1 MRLFVNNLTN
11 IDFSYLHSERGLV
24 GETWLASV
32 ELTGDL
38 DEQGMVCDFGD
49 VKSRLRNWLNNE
61 LDHRLLLPVHS
72 EHIKLLSASNSCSVE
87 WHFGNRYLTTSSP
100 NNALAFIPTTDIREE
115 AVAAWCIE
123 QLMPQFPN
131 SVKKL
136 ELTFKPEEIDGPYY
150 HYSHGLKK
158 HDGDCQ
164 RIAHGHRSRIKIWRN
179 QQESLKDM
187 KDWARKWNDIYLATR
202 EDLLVEHN
210 NNINLAFQ
218 YQAQQGEFRLSLPK
232 ESVYLIDTDST
243 VEFIA
248 QYIAR
253 QLKKENPSDS
263 FVVKAF
269 EGLGKGAIA
278 ES

>member
-1 MRLFVNNLTN
+1 MRLFVDNLTN
-11 IDFSYLHSERGLV
+11 IDFSYLHGERGLV

-49 VKSRLRNWLNNE
+49 VKSRLRNWLNTE
-61 LDHRLLLPVHS
+61 LDHRLLLPVQS
-72 EHIKLLSASNSCSVE
+72 EHIKLLPEPDNCSVE
-87 WHFGNRYLTTSSP
+87 WHFGDRFLATSSP
-100 NNALAFIPTTDIREE
+100 NQALAFVPTASIREE
-115 AVAAWCIE
+115 TVAAWCVE
-123 QLMPQFPN
+123 QLMPQFPD

-136 ELTFKPEEIDGPYY
+136 ELTFTPEQIDGPYY

-158 HDGDCQ
+158 HGGDCQ

-179 QQESLKDM
+179 NQESREDM
-187 KDWARKWNDIYLATR
+187 EDWARKWKDIYLGTR
-202 EDLLVEHN
+202 EDLLVEHDN
-210 NNINLAFQ
+210 DTNLVFQ
-218 YQAQQGEFRLSLPK
+218 YEAQQGEFRLSLPRDC
-232 ESVYLIDTDST
+232 VYLIDTDST

-248 QYIAR
+248 QHIAD
-253 QLKKENPSDS
+253 QQKKKYPPDS

-278 ES
+278 KS